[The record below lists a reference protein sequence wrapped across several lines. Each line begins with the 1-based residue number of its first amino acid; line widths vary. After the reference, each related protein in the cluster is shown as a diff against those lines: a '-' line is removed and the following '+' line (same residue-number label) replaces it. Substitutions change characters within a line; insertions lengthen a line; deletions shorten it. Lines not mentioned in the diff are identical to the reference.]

1 MFAIALS
8 AMSLFSACSEN
19 PEESTGSI
27 VGMVTEAPEGSESIS
42 GVTVSVVSNGKS
54 TTTGSTGTFSF
65 LDLQPGQYSLRFAK
79 SGYTSETRTVLV
91 VAGLESKCDVQL
103 SRVSQV
109 AEITFSPSALN
120 FGTNLSDMSLQITNN
135 GNTATDWSI
144 DLGTNN
150 WLSVSQTA
158 GSIQAGKTQSITFSV
173 DRRFLSESKSIVV
186 NLHAFGNSY
195 PISVSCAPRN
205 VTSEMVIEPTVLNFG
220 KDLTQKTFTIRN
232 TGTSVLNWSL
242 SGLNTPALSLSA
254 TQGAVSAGGST
265 VVVATLDRGQLSG
278 ELATTLI
285 ISDGIQEQTI
295 TISANGTVQGD
306 EENNENDDNS
316 QQGGVVVPNGLYAY
330 FKFNGDFQD
339 SGENDLSGYG
349 YPEPSFT
356 NGVTDDTKAIAFSR
370 SKASAFIVSESM
382 IDSRSMSITFWA
394 KDITDGN
401 VFYVTSANKRDNDGR
416 MMMLC
421 YRDGHLK
428 YVVSQYH
435 LAHLFDNT
443 GNFTHKNIEDGQWHH
458 IAIVSDYHKL
468 NFSQATTSLYI
479 DGKLMDTIT
488 EEVNSASENSPSTAH
503 YGQGLKFT
511 LGGENVPNMKIAN
524 MRVYDSRQLSANEI
538 SEIYKAK
545 Q

>member
-1 MFAIALS
+1 MKRIIKMFAIALS
-8 AMSLFSACSEN
+8 AMSLFSACSED

-79 SGYTSETRTVLV
+79 SGYTSETRTVFV

-135 GNTATDWSI
+135 GNAATDWSI

-173 DRRFLSESKSIVV
+173 DRRFLSESRSIVV

-205 VTSEMVIEPTVLNFG
+205 VISEMVIEPTVLNFG

-295 TISANGTVQGD
+295 TISANGMVQGD

-349 YPEPSFT
+349 SPEPSFT

-401 VFYVTSANKRDNDGR
+401 VFYVTSANKRYTDGR

-421 YRDGHLK
+421 YQNGHWK
-428 YVVSQYH
+428 YVVSQYNIKYH
-435 LAHLFDNT
+435 FDDT

-458 IAIVSDYHKL
+458 IAIVSDYHNL
-468 NFSQATTSLYI
+468 NSYQSTTSLYI
-479 DGKLMDTIT
+479 DGRLMDTVT
-488 EEVNSASENSPSTAH
+488 ESVTGSEVE
-503 YGQGLKFT
+503 YGKGLKFT